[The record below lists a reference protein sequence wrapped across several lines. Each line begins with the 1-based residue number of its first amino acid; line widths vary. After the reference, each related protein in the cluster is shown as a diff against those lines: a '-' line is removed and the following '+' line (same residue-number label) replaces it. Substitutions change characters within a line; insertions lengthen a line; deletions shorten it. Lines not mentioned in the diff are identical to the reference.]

1 MKKWKKW
8 LSVGVLSAMLGA
20 GGMTAQ
26 TVYANVGL
34 APQDRS
40 SYVSPNERVPAVG
53 AAEEAVEKAWKKI
66 KCLCYNG
73 SGEKVECEITR

>member
-40 SYVSPNERVPAVG
+40 SYVSPNEGVPAVG
-53 AAEEAVEKAWKKI
+53 ASR
-66 KCLCYNG
+66 G
-73 SGEKVECEITR
+73 SS